1 MVISKQD
8 PCLDLMI
15 TTQKLIDAERK
26 PGIQMWIGVPRVCD
40 ASDFSKRGSLIS
52 TQPTLHCHTY
62 ILNWYLTYL
71 SMIHIW
77 IHIWYGDHQSS
88 TQSFWIHIW
97 HSWWYVGNM
106 SQMISTLYRCFFL
119 PSFAPQRQ
127 RQPSYGRQDSP
138 SNFTPVLWP
147 QATITRHR
155 AINAEFKLIRHL
167 RPRGFQATKKGHETH
182 ETYNFRG

>member
-1 MVISKQD
+1 MSWSHDHYPKAHWCGARARNPDVNRCPKSLRCFGLLK
-8 PCLDLMI
+8 
-15 TTQKLIDAERK
+15 A
-26 PGIQMWIGVPRVCD
+26 WV
-40 ASDFSKRGSLIS
+40 SDFDPANSSLPYVHSELIS
-52 TQPTLHCHTY
+52 D
-62 ILNWYLTYL
+62 I
-71 SMIHIW
+71 MIHIW

-97 HSWWYVGNM
+97 HCWWYVGDM

-127 RQPSYGRQDSP
+127 RQPGYGRQDSP

-155 AINAEFKLIRHL
+155 AINAELKLIRHL
-167 RPRGFQATKKGHETH
+167 RRDFKLQKRAW
-182 ETYNFRG
+182 NSRNLQF